1 MNWQL
6 ILSLS
11 LLGVVVGLVSVF
23 GLMGSQIWLL
33 WLCVAAFCAWQF
45 ARNTRRYLFLHGFYL
60 GIFVG
65 ICASWV
71 QAIFLP
77 TYVSNNPR
85 MAETFNNLPHSLNP
99 ALVLL
104 IMGPIVGTVSGV
116 VIGLL
121 AIIAGK
127 ITRRPASEFPNS

>member
-6 ILSLS
+6 ILTLS

-23 GLMGSQIWLL
+23 GFMGRLIWLL
-33 WLCVAAFCAWQF
+33 WLCVGGFCAWQF
-45 ARNTRRYLFLHGFYL
+45 ARKTRRYLFLHGFYL
-60 GIFVG
+60 GIFIGV
-65 ICASWV
+65 CASWV

-77 TYVSNNPR
+77 TYLSNNPG
-85 MAETFNNLPHSLNP
+85 MAETFNGLPHNLNP

-127 ITRRPASEFPNS
+127 VAQGPVSDSPGS